1 MLKKL
6 VDLLDTINEDELSFM
21 YKAEQQ
27 RVYNLLMAVVVN
39 DKRKS
44 SNVCQSLGQ
53 GFNRLIS
60 SAQEDYFAELGIPE
74 EWSVSE
80 TATTLTADVFNE
92 QMREFEEADVGLKWQ
107 WFVDIDLAD
116 SFFFSEACGLYVS
129 KIDIRQGQTPQA

>member
-6 VDLLDTINEDELSFM
+6 VDLLETINEDELSFM
-21 YKAEQQ
+21 YKVEQQ

-39 DKRKS
+39 DKKKS
-44 SNVCQSLGQ
+44 AKVCQTLGQ

-60 SAQEDYFAELGIPE
+60 SAQDDYFTELGIPK

-92 QMREFEEADVGLKWQ
+92 QMQEFEQADTGLKWQ
-107 WFVDIDLAD
+107 WFVDIEDDLEYG
-116 SFFFSEACGLYVS
+116 SCFFSTACGLYVT
-129 KIDIRQGQTPQA
+129 KINIQ